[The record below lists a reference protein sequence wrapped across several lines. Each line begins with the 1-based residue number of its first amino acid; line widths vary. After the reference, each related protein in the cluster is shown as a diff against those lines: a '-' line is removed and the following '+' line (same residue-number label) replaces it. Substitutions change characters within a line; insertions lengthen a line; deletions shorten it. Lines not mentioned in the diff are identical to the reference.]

1 MVRFGH
7 RGAVYR
13 ALDSCLKLVTSE
25 TQMAEGKWIS
35 YLRVS
40 TDRQGRSGLG
50 LEAQR
55 TAVEDYLNGGQWK
68 LIKEFVEVESGKRSD
83 RPKLAEA
90 IQACRVH
97 GAKLVIA
104 KLDRLSRDAHFLLG
118 LEKAGVDFVAADM
131 PNANRLTVGIMAMV
145 AEEERRMIS
154 KRTKDAL
161 AAAKKRGVKLGG
173 RRRKIIGEDDKGK
186 PIYGKVANGSD
197 AARAAAVR
205 AAQERA
211 EGRAADLAPT
221 IKALQE
227 AGATSLRAI
236 AAGLNEQAIPT
247 ARGQGEWSAVQVMRV
262 LERLGPFEAA
272 A

>member
-1 MVRFGH
+1 MFCNGIGSTV
-7 RGAVYR
+7 
-13 ALDSCLKLVTSE
+13 
-25 TQMAEGKWIS
+25 MAAGKWIS

-55 TAVEDYLNGGQWK
+55 TAVADYLNGGQWK

-90 IQACRVH
+90 VQACRVH

-161 AAAKKRGVKLGG
+161 AAAKRRGVKLGG
-173 RRRKIIGEDDKGK
+173 RRRKIVGEDAKGK

-197 AARAAAVR
+197 EARAAATRAVR
-205 AAQERA
+205 ERA
-211 EGRAADLAPT
+211 DNRAADLAPT
-221 IKALQE
+221 IKALQA
-227 AGATSLRAI
+227 AGATSLRDI
-236 AAGLNEQAIPT
+236 AVGLNEQNIPT
-247 ARGQGEWSAVQVMRV
+247 ARGGEWSAVQVARV
-262 LERLGPFEAA
+262 LERIEG
-272 A
+272 